1 MNTSKFDCLILP
13 SQDLILQLEEGFKPC
28 SPRSWSRDIKK
39 LYKNTCVVTGLPQF
53 ECELASHHL
62 FSKKQNPH
70 LQYSLLNGLPLAK
83 QVHKAF
89 HKNCGMHTCPIQLKK
104 FLEINIRYLKNSEGI
119 NNFYPEIND
128 LDRLEKLVDWIIF
141 LETEMS
147 RIYTLS

>member
-1 MNTSKFDCLILP
+1 M
-13 SQDLILQLEEGFKPC
+13 
-28 SPRSWSRDIKK
+28 
-39 LYKNTCVVTGLPQF
+39 
-53 ECELASHHL
+53 
-62 FSKKQNPH
+62 
-70 LQYSLLNGLPLAK
+70 
-83 QVHKAF
+83 
-89 HKNCGMHTCPIQLKK
+89 K